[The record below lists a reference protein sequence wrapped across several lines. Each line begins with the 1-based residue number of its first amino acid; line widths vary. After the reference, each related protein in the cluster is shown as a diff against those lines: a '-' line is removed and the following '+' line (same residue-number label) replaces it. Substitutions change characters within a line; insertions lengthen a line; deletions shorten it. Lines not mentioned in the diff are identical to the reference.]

1 MSMRAVDV
9 LRLGDVVCLES
20 VLEPP
25 LEPPLEPLPALEPPP
40 FQRWNPPFQRW
51 NPPLLA
57 LEPPFQRSAGRGS
70 SGGSS
75 GFEPTLN

>member
-1 MSMRAVDV
+1 MRAVDV
-9 LRLGDVVCLES
+9 LCLGDVVCLES
-20 VLEPP
+20 VWNPRWNPP
-25 LEPPLEPLPALEPPP
+25 WNPFQRVNPPP

-57 LEPPFQRSAGRGS
+57 LEPLFQRSAGRGS

>member
-1 MSMRAVDV
+1 MRAVDV
-9 LRLGDVVCLES
+9 PCLGDVVCLES
-20 VLEPP
+20 VLEPL
-25 LEPPLEPLPALEPPP
+25 LEPPVEPLPALEPPP

-51 NPPLLA
+51 NPPLLG

-75 GFEPTLN
+75 GF

>member
-1 MSMRAVDV
+1 MRAVDV
-9 LRLGDVVCLES
+9 LCLGDVVCLES

-25 LEPPLEPLPALEPPP
+25 LEPALEPLSALEPPP

-57 LEPPFQRSAGRGS
+57 LEAPFQRSAGRGS
-70 SGGSS
+70 SGS
-75 GFEPTLN
+75 EPTLN

>member
-1 MSMRAVDV
+1 MRAVDA
-9 LRLGDVVCLES
+9 LCLGDVVCLES
-20 VLEPP
+20 V

-40 FQRWNPPFQRW
+40 FQRWNHPFQRW

-57 LEPPFQRSAGRGS
+57 LEHPFQRSAGRGS

-75 GFEPTLN
+75 SFEPTLN

>member
-1 MSMRAVDV
+1 MRAVDV

-40 FQRWNPPFQRW
+40 FQRWNPLF
-51 NPPLLA
+51 
-57 LEPPFQRSAGRGS
+57 
-70 SGGSS
+70 
-75 GFEPTLN
+75 

>member
-1 MSMRAVDV
+1 MRAVDV
-9 LRLGDVVCLES
+9 LCLGDVVCLES

-51 NPPLLA
+51 NPSLLA
-57 LEPPFQRSAGRGS
+57 LEPPF
-70 SGGSS
+70 
-75 GFEPTLN
+75 

>member
-1 MSMRAVDV
+1 MRAVDV
-9 LRLGDVVCLES
+9 LCLGDVVCLES

-25 LEPPLEPLPALEPPP
+25 LEPPLEPLPALEPPT

-75 GFEPTLN
+75 GFKPTFN

>member
-1 MSMRAVDV
+1 MRAVDV

-40 FQRWNPPFQRW
+40 
-51 NPPLLA
+51 PLPA
-57 LEPPFQRSAGRGS
+57 LEPPLPALEPPPSSAGTPLPAECWKGFQR
-70 SGGSS
+70 
-75 GFEPTLN
+75 GFHWF

>member
-1 MSMRAVDV
+1 MRAVDV
-9 LRLGDVVCLES
+9 LCLGDVVCLES

-40 FQRWNPPFQRW
+40 FQHWNPPFQRW

-57 LEPPFQRSAGRGS
+57 LEPPFQRSAGGVPA
-70 SGGSS
+70 GV
-75 GFEPTLN
+75 PAVLNLP